1 MYLKRLTISIIL
13 FLSVYDL
20 SAQKLKVESTAFANG
35 HYIPYRYTCDAENI
49 NPGLRISGIPA
60 NAKSLVLIMLDTSV
74 AFGVFDHW
82 VVWNIEPTALIKENS
97 KPGVTGR
104 NSRKENK
111 YTGPCPPNGVHEYHF
126 RIYALNT
133 LLNIAD
139 TSSKPSVINAMKGHV
154 IDWGEAFGLFQ
165 RE

>member
-1 MYLKRLTISIIL
+1 MWKGAIYIL
-13 FLSVYDL
+13 FFLL
-20 SAQKLKVESTAFANG
+20 CRGLNAQELKVESTAFANG

-49 NPGLRISGIPA
+49 NPGLRIGKIPDGS
-60 NAKSLVLIMLDTSV
+60 KSFVLIMLDTSV

-82 VVWNIEPTALIKENS
+82 VVWNIPPTQLIKENS
-97 KPGVTGR
+97 SPGITGW
-104 NSRKENK
+104 NSRNENK

-133 LLNIAD
+133 FLNLPGS
-139 TSSKPSVINAMKGHV
+139 SSKVEVIKAMQGHV
-154 IDWGEAFGLFQ
+154 ISWGEAVGLFQ